1 MYIYD
6 NISLNCFWNDKNL
19 QKKNFRGNENSHFI
33 FFSENEEKYGRARQ
47 ATEDSKTHAIS
58 ILN

>member
-6 NISLNCFWNDKNL
+6 NISLNCFRNDKIL
-19 QKKNFRGNENSHFI
+19 QKKMCRGNENTHFI
-33 FFSENEEKYGRARQ
+33 YFSEKEEQYGRAGQ
-47 ATEDSKTHAIS
+47 ATEDSKAHAIS